1 MKTLADRL
9 KSLLIEKNIS
19 QADLARDVGVAQPTI
34 FKIVNGDTRNP
45 KNIVEIANALGVD
58 PHWLKTGEGSR
69 EITTAVSPIT
79 SLISNNEDEE
89 HTYQIDRLD
98 VQAAAAINGI
108 TNQDYP
114 DIIQSIYFSK
124 QGLIEI
130 VGKKSVDNV
139 YLITVPTDSMAPT
152 INKGDLVF
160 VDTKIDYYDTE
171 GIYIFSLNGDLYIK
185 RLMRLPTN
193 VYKAI
198 SDNKLYPEFDIS
210 DELFNTAKIVGK
222 FIRVLPINAK
232 EL

>member
-1 MKTLADRL
+1 MQSLAERL
-9 KSLLIEKNIS
+9 EKELNRQGIS
-19 QADLARDVGVAQPTI
+19 MYALAKMINVSQPAI
-34 FKIVNGDTRNP
+34 AKIVKGETRDP
-45 KNIVEIANALGVD
+45 KNIVEIANALNVN

-69 EITTAVSPIT
+69 EITTAISPIT
-79 SLISNNEDEE
+79 SLVSNNEDEE

-130 VGKKSVDNV
+130 VGKKSTDNV

-198 SDNKLYPEFDIS
+198 SDNKLYPAFDIS
-210 DELFNTAKIVGK
+210 DDLFNTAKIVGK